1 MPFHYDGLFK
11 TEKRT
16 KEDGTEELVSVPPQ

>member
-11 TEKRT
+11 TEKRAGV
-16 KEDGTEELVSVPPQ
+16 DGREEAVSVPPR